1 MPGRTL
7 TEPLAS
13 RRMWRK
19 VLKRCHPDHGGD
31 DDLFIWVSNVYER
44 LAGDAYEP
52 PRAEYVPARRSTRAD
67 SPRLDFDE
75 AASFSFLTDRAL
87 RLAEQ
92 VDEPYRSLLRLLDD
106 CEEVGEEGGSVSR
119 MQHVGATFK
128 SLAALGHK
136 AGMDGKTRSGWYEVA
151 QAIPLSQR
159 HCGYIHKRLAEQED
173 AA

>member
-7 TEPLAS
+7 TEPPTS

-31 DDLFIWVSNVYER
+31 GDLFIWVSNVYEH
-44 LAGDAYEP
+44 LAGDSYEP
-52 PRAEYVPARRSTRAD
+52 PRRITRAD
-67 SPRLDFDE
+67 SPRRDFDE

-87 RLAEQ
+87 RLAEE
-92 VDEPYRSLLRLLDD
+92 VDEPYRSLLRLLGD
-106 CEEVGEEGGSVSR
+106 CEEVGEEGGSVYR
-119 MQHVGATFK
+119 MQHVGATFQ

-136 AGMDGKTRSGWYEVA
+136 VGMDGRTRSGWYEVA
-151 QAIPLSQR
+151 QAVPLSQR